1 MPIKGEGRIQKLLP
15 EIIEFRDNGLKNTD
29 ISKYLGVSVSAISRV
44 YNQYLESVSRKKQR
58 KNSKI
63 RTKTIEEIE
72 VSEQKEISEPKGKL
86 VINDQLQPQV
96 QLHDPDIQH
105 VVETRTSTTI
115 SQNSIHK
122 EKSEIKKYPVSVE
135 RYVDK
140 KVAEEI
146 KSSKQE
152 VFVYNVFLKGSIVP
166 KVCRSTLTLRKL
178 FQSNPPF
185 VVFEKVAINSSDIS
199 YVDLIDRIKE

>member
-1 MPIKGEGRIQKLLP
+1 M
-15 EIIEFRDNGLKNTD
+15 
-29 ISKYLGVSVSAISRV
+29 
-44 YNQYLESVSRKKQR
+44 
-58 KNSKI
+58 
-63 RTKTIEEIE
+63 
-72 VSEQKEISEPKGKL
+72 
-86 VINDQLQPQV
+86 QPQV

-140 KVAEEI
+140 KAAEEI
-146 KSSKQE
+146 KSSKQ
-152 VFVYNVFLKGSIVP
+152 GSIVP